1 MTSSFERLHT
11 GEVDDIRA
19 IFSAMGMLFVA
30 LSWVLGDLRDWVESG
45 LVIIAEAGISCIINT
60 CLLAHGFV
68 LVYLKKP
75 LIAVYRWRLLWM
87 VKCEQNC
94 LVGSGGDFKEEG
106 KNPYSQLCMVRLEV
120 NYNALQKFSRLQFTI
135 SKWWVHCTF
144 EERLMQV
151 LETLFQYVLT
161 PNSNVVAQSLLLSSK
176 LWSSTN
182 PPVSVLHNCY

>member
-45 LVIIAEAGISCIINT
+45 LVIITEAGISCIINT

-68 LVYLKKP
+68 LGYLKKP

-144 EERLMQV
+144 EERLMHV
-151 LETLFQYVLT
+151 LE
-161 PNSNVVAQSLLLSSK
+161 SLAFSVCSHSQFKCRSSIIALK
-176 LWSSTN
+176 LQTMK
-182 PPVSVLHNCY
+182 LY